1 MQFFEVKDRSGRII
15 YLTKERWNHIIIE
28 HLTVSNKLE
37 DVKETLVNPLIIRE
51 SEYDTNVR
59 FYYKY
64 YKNVKLKAKYLIVVV
79 KYLNGKGFI
88 ITSFYTDKI
97 KGLK

>member
-1 MQFFEVKDRSGRII
+1 MQFFEVKDRSGKII
-15 YLTKERWNHIIIE
+15 YITKERWNHIIIE
-28 HLTVSNKLE
+28 HPAVANKLE
-37 DVKETLVNPLIIRE
+37 GVKETLVNPLVIKE
-51 SEYDTNVR
+51 SKYDSNVR